1 MESNTGFLPLEF
13 LREME
18 ELLGH
23 KEFTEYLDSFK
34 KERSHALRVNEIGR
48 AHV

>member
-23 KEFTEYLDSFK
+23 EEFTDRKS
-34 KERSHALRVNEIGR
+34 V
-48 AHV
+48 V